1 MDLITAIQ
9 KQVDEIADK
18 HYKEEEEWCTPR
30 FTVSLLQ
37 NNKIVLTCKH
47 RDLSFS
53 EIIFPV
59 AFEDKEEWAYGL
71 CPLEDYMKSLYNRT
85 M

>member
-1 MDLITAIQ
+1 MDIISAIQ
-9 KQVDEIADK
+9 LQVDKIAEE
-18 HYKEEEEWCTPR
+18 HYKEEQEWCTPK
-30 FTVSLLQ
+30 FIVGLLQ

-47 RDLSFS
+47 RNLSFS

-59 AFEDKEEWAYGL
+59 NFEDTEEWAYGL
-71 CPLEDYMKSLYNRT
+71 CSLEEHMKNLYNRT